1 MARGVDFPVLVFSNA
16 IHLDF
21 LDFLDRGT
29 MSKHAFLIPAQII
42 GAGHSHGFVNL
53 YAQSLGAPRH
63 VVRIRGG
70 HRKANMVREV
80 A

>member
-1 MARGVDFPVLVFSNA
+1 MARGVDFPVLVYSNA
-16 IHLDF
+16 IH

-53 YAQSLGAPRH
+53 YAQSLGASRH